1 MEKNISFSVLMS
13 VYYKEKP
20 ERLRYAIDS
29 IINQTLLPNEFV
41 IVEDGKL
48 TEKLEKILDGYK
60 EKYNWIKIIK
70 LPQNLGLGLALREGV
85 KACNYKYIARMDSD
99 DYSRPDRFE
108 KQINYLKNNP
118 DLDLLGGNI
127 AEYDENMEK
136 VLSIRKV
143 PSGLENIKKFAK
155 TRNPFNHV
163 SVVFSKSVVL
173 ECNNYESMLFFED
186 YYLWCKLISSNCN
199 VNNIDEILV
208 DVRARRRYAKS
219 QSRN

>member
-1 MEKNISFSVLMS
+1 MKKNIAFSVLMS

-48 TEKLEKILDGYK
+48 TGKLEKILEEYK

-85 KACNYKYIARMDSD
+85 KACNYNYIARMDSD
-99 DYSRPDRFE
+99 DYSRPYRFE

-127 AEYDENMEK
+127 AEYDENMEN

-143 PSGLENIKKFAK
+143 PTGLKKIKKFAK

-163 SVVFSKSVVL
+163 SVIFSKKAVL

-186 YYLWCKLISSNCN
+186 YYLWGKLISSNCN

-219 QSRN
+219 KSGN